1 MLIKFLFR
9 LVFFIFVAMNVPQ
22 HISQLLY
29 RYQCVTVPGFG
40 AFLTETISAG
50 IQESNHTFFPPKKVI
65 AFNANIKNNDGL
77 LANHIA
83 QVEKMTYAQALTEI
97 EAEVTDWKS
106 KLNNRDY
113 LIFKG
118 IGLLKLNAENNMVF
132 EASSHVNYLTD
143 AFGLSS
149 FVSPAVKREE
159 LKKLIDA
166 SVEEKPTIELIQER
180 KIARP
185 YLRYAALFILSLGGS
200 GFGYATYIG
209 QQEKTETLLV
219 QAEVQ
224 KEVQHKIQ
232 EATFFI
238 NNPIDEVVLNPNL
251 NYDFHVVS
259 GSFRNKKNA
268 EKAMNDLIR
277 KGYHASVLERNEDDL
292 FSVLYGTYSTQK
304 EADEALLKIQGE
316 ENKDAWILLQE
327 K

>member
-9 LVFFIFVAMNVPQ
+9 LVFFIFVVMNVPQ

-40 AFLTETISAG
+40 AFLTETISAN

-65 AFNANIKNNDGL
+65 AFNANIKSNDGL

-83 QVEKMTYAQALTEI
+83 QVEKINYAEALSLI
-97 EAEVTDWKS
+97 KSEVADWNT
-106 KLNNRDY
+106 KLENRDY

-118 IGLLKLNAENNMVF
+118 IGLLKLNSENNIVF

-159 LKKLIDA
+159 LKKLVDVSA
-166 SVEEKPTIELIQER
+166 DEKPTVAFIEER
-180 KIARP
+180 KINRP
-185 YLRYAALFILSLGGS
+185 YLKYAAMFIISLGGS
-200 GFGYATYIG
+200 GFGYATYIS

-224 KEVQHKIQ
+224 KELQNKIQ
-232 EATFFI
+232 QATFFI
-238 NNPIDEVVLNPNL
+238 SNPIDEMVINPDL
-251 NYDFHVVS
+251 NYNFHLVS
-259 GSFRNKKNA
+259 GSFRSKKNA
-268 EKAMNDLIR
+268 EKAMNLLTQ
-277 KGYHASVLERNEDDL
+277 KGYQASVLDRNDDGL
-292 FSVLYGTYSTQK
+292 FSVLYGTYPTQI
-304 EADEALLKIQGE
+304 EADEALLKIQSE
-316 ENKDAWILLQE
+316 ENKDAWIFLQE

>member
-1 MLIKFLFR
+1 
-9 LVFFIFVAMNVPQ
+9 MNISQ
-22 HISQLLY
+22 YISQLLY

-40 AFLTETISAG
+40 AFLTETISAN

-65 AFNANIKNNDGL
+65 AFNANIKSNDGL

-83 QVEKMTYAQALTEI
+83 QVEKTTYAEALGKVKTEV
-97 EAEVTDWKS
+97 AEWNI
-106 KLNNRDY
+106 KLENRDY

-118 IGLLKLNAENNMVF
+118 IGLLKLNPENNIVF

-149 FVSPAVKREE
+149 FVSPVVKREE
-159 LKKLIDA
+159 LKKVIDA

-180 KIARP
+180 KISRP
-185 YLRYAALFILSLGGS
+185 YLRYAAMFVLSLGGA
-200 GFGYATYIG
+200 GFGYATYIN
-209 QQEKTETLLV
+209 QQEQTETMIV

-224 KEVQHKIQ
+224 KELKNKIQ

-238 NNPIDEVVLNPNL
+238 SNPITEATINPNL
-251 NYDFHVVS
+251 NYDFHIVS

-268 EKAMNDLIR
+268 ENAMNLLIQ
-277 KGYHASVLERNEDDL
+277 KGYQASVLARNEDDL
-292 FSVLYGTYSTQK
+292 FSVLYGTYSSQV
-304 EADEALLKIQGE
+304 EADEALLKIQSE
-316 ENKDAWILLQE
+316 ENKDAWILLEE

>member
-1 MLIKFLFR
+1 
-9 LVFFIFVAMNVPQ
+9 MNISQ
-22 HISQLLY
+22 YISQLLY

-40 AFLTETISAG
+40 AFLTETISAN

-65 AFNANIKNNDGL
+65 AFNANIKSNDGL

-83 QVEKMTYAQALTEI
+83 QVEKTTYAEALGKVKTEV
-97 EAEVTDWKS
+97 AEWNI
-106 KLNNRDY
+106 KLENRDY

-118 IGLLKLNAENNMVF
+118 IGLLKLNPENNIVF

-149 FVSPAVKREE
+149 FVSPVVKREE
-159 LKKLIDA
+159 LKKVIDA

-180 KIARP
+180 KISRP
-185 YLRYAALFILSLGGS
+185 YLRYAAMFVLSLGGA
-200 GFGYATYIG
+200 GFGYATYIT
-209 QQEKTETLLV
+209 QQEQTETMIV

-224 KEVQHKIQ
+224 KELKNKIQ

-238 NNPIDEVVLNPNL
+238 SNPITEATINPNL
-251 NYDFHVVS
+251 NYDFHIVS

-268 EKAMNDLIR
+268 ENAMNLLIQ
-277 KGYHASVLERNEDDL
+277 KGYQASVLARNEDDL
-292 FSVLYGTYSTQK
+292 FSVLYGTYSSQV
-304 EADEALLKIQGE
+304 EADEALLKIQSE
-316 ENKDAWILLQE
+316 ENKDAWILLEE

>member
-9 LVFFIFVAMNVPQ
+9 LVFFIFVAMNISQ
-22 HISQLLY
+22 YISQLLY

-40 AFLTETISAG
+40 AFLTETISAN

-65 AFNANIKNNDGL
+65 AFNANIKSNDGL

-83 QVEKMTYAQALTEI
+83 QVEKTTYAEALGKVKTEV
-97 EAEVTDWKS
+97 AEWNI
-106 KLNNRDY
+106 KLENRDY

-118 IGLLKLNAENNMVF
+118 IGLLKLNPENNIVF

-149 FVSPAVKREE
+149 FVSPVVKREE
-159 LKKLIDA
+159 LKKVIDA

-180 KIARP
+180 KISRP
-185 YLRYAALFILSLGGS
+185 YLRYAAMFVLSLGGA
-200 GFGYATYIG
+200 GFGYATYIT
-209 QQEKTETLLV
+209 QQEQTETMIV

-224 KEVQHKIQ
+224 KELKNKIQ

-238 NNPIDEVVLNPNL
+238 SNPITEATINPNL
-251 NYDFHVVS
+251 NYDFHIVS

-268 EKAMNDLIR
+268 ENAMNLLIQ
-277 KGYHASVLERNEDDL
+277 KGYQASVLARNEDDL
-292 FSVLYGTYSTQK
+292 FSVLYGTYSSQV
-304 EADEALLKIQGE
+304 EADEALLKIQSE
-316 ENKDAWILLQE
+316 ENKDAWILLEE

>member
-1 MLIKFLFR
+1 MLIKFLFH
-9 LVFFIFVAMNVPQ
+9 LVFFTFVIMNVPQ

-40 AFLTETISAG
+40 AFLTETVSAH
-50 IQESNHTFFPPKKVI
+50 IQESNHTFFPPKKTI
-65 AFNANIKNNDGL
+65 AFNANIKSNDGL

-83 QVEKMTYAQALTEI
+83 QTEKMSYTEALSKIEI
-97 EAEVTDWKS
+97 EVADWKN
-106 KLNNRDY
+106 KLDNRDY

-118 IGLLKLNAENNMVF
+118 IGLLKLNTENNIVF

-149 FVSPAVKREE
+149 FVSPSVKREE
-159 LKKLIDA
+159 LKKLVDA

-180 KIARP
+180 KISRP
-185 YLRYAALFILSLGGS
+185 YLRYVAMFVLSLGGS
-200 GFGYATYIG
+200 GFGYVSYIN
-209 QQEKTETLLV
+209 QQEEAETSLV
-219 QAEVQ
+219 KAQVQ
-224 KEVQHKIQ
+224 KEVQNKIQ

-238 NNPIDEVVLNPNL
+238 SNPINEVVANPNL

-259 GSFRNKKNA
+259 GSFRSKKNA
-268 EKAMNDLIR
+268 EKSMNNLIR
-277 KGYHASVLERNEDDL
+277 KGYQSSVLERNQDDL
-292 FSVLYGTYSTQK
+292 FSVLYGTYSTQA
-304 EADEALLKIQGE
+304 EADEALLKIQSE

>member
-9 LVFFIFVAMNVPQ
+9 LVFFIFVAMNISQ
-22 HISQLLY
+22 YISQLLY

-40 AFLTETISAG
+40 AFLTETISAN

-65 AFNANIKNNDGL
+65 AFNANIKSNDGL

-83 QVEKMTYAQALTEI
+83 QVEKTTYAEALGKVKTEV
-97 EAEVTDWKS
+97 AEWNI
-106 KLNNRDY
+106 KLENRDY

-118 IGLLKLNAENNMVF
+118 IGLLKLNPENNIVF

-149 FVSPAVKREE
+149 FVSPVVKREE
-159 LKKLIDA
+159 LKKVIDA

-180 KIARP
+180 KISRP
-185 YLRYAALFILSLGGS
+185 YLRYAAMFVLSLGGA
-200 GFGYATYIG
+200 GFGYATYIN
-209 QQEKTETLLV
+209 QQEQTETMIV

-224 KEVQHKIQ
+224 KELKNKIQ

-238 NNPIDEVVLNPNL
+238 SNPITEATINPNL
-251 NYDFHVVS
+251 NYDFHIVS

-268 EKAMNDLIR
+268 ENAMNLLIQ
-277 KGYHASVLERNEDDL
+277 KGYQASVLARNEDDL
-292 FSVLYGTYSTQK
+292 FSVLYGTYSSQV
-304 EADEALLKIQGE
+304 EADEALLKIQSE
-316 ENKDAWILLQE
+316 ENKDAWILLEE